1 MLLRW
6 SSLWYTDGWAWE
18 GDKVLWTAKDE
29 RFAMLILSVTGWFA
43 GTSYGLVGAHAK
55 ASIDSHGRIFSFY
68 IAHQYT
74 KLSFPSTPFDFY
86 ITIRFIG
93 CRYSKQSRES
103 TEGCLFQTAL
113 NLESKPFL
121 FSAYC
126 CAVPQRNVFLAPGLL
141 IWKVSFSHAF
151 LPSSFCTCA
160 ALHYRA
166 FWPSP
171 FDTKVLFPQPI
182 FHIKTLLQQDSTW
195 SYTTVSR
202 SIYHTYIQNKMNKRS
217 LHCNEYIG
225 QTINEEHIT
234 RSNRPKPTNKSCICQ
249 RNETGVL
256 ERSEKPALA
265 TQNGRCTISY
275 TEAEKQKD
283 GKKSAK
289 KHFQNGKKRENH
301 LRLPTN
307 MKIVFFGTATKPCA
321 CHAKWTLQDFC
332 FFVTTCA
339 FFGGSLFR
347 DLANSSQACFG
358 QRSCEFVSRDCVGF
372 FDDLYVYV
380 FLLQHCLGWWV
391 APKSTSGVGGS
402 FPRRDAKKKI
412 YIYISI
418 QNFTQYIIQL
428 YI

>member
-29 RFAMLILSVTGWFA
+29 GFAMLILSVTGWFA

-103 TEGCLFQTAL
+103 TEGCLFQTGL

-171 FDTKVLFPQPI
+171 FDTKMLFPQPI

-307 MKIVFFGTATKPCA
+307 MKIVFLGRPQNRALATQNGRCRIFV
-321 CHAKWTLQDFC
+321 FC
-332 FFVTTCA
+332 YYLCILWRLPV
-339 FFGGSLFR
+339 
-347 DLANSSQACFG
+347 
-358 QRSCEFVSRDCVGF
+358 QRSCEFLTGMLWTEILRVR
-372 FDDLYVYV
+372 
-380 FLLQHCLGWWV
+380 
-391 APKSTSGVGGS
+391 
-402 FPRRDAKKKI
+402 I
-412 YIYISI
+412 
-418 QNFTQYIIQL
+418 
-428 YI
+428 

>member
-1 MLLRW
+1 MKDAVTLIFLVVYRW
-6 SSLWYTDGWAWE
+6 TGE

-29 RFAMLILSVTGWFA
+29 RFAMLILSVTGWFS

-74 KLSFPSTPFDFY
+74 KLSFPSTAFDFY
-86 ITIRFIG
+86 ITIHSIG

-126 CAVPQRNVFLAPGLL
+126 CAVPKRNVFLAPGLL

-151 LPSSFCTCA
+151 PPSSFCTCA

-171 FDTKVLFPQPI
+171 FDHHPLTPRCYSPADFSHQD
-182 FHIKTLLQQDSTW
+182 TL
-195 SYTTVSR
+195 TTR
-202 SIYHTYIQNKMNKRS
+202 FNML
-217 LHCNEYIG
+217 LH
-225 QTINEEHIT
+225 HH
-234 RSNRPKPTNKSCICQ
+234 
-249 RNETGVL
+249 V
-256 ERSEKPALA
+256 
-265 TQNGRCTISY
+265 
-275 TEAEKQKD
+275 
-283 GKKSAK
+283 K
-289 KHFQNGKKRENH
+289 KHLPHIHSKQDEQTLFTLQRIYRTNDQRRTHHTFKPPKTDKQVLDMPAKWNWSFGKVRKARSCHAKRT
-301 LRLPTN
+301 LRNFIHRSRKTKGRQQISKKALSKRQKTWESLAPAN
-307 MKIVFFGTATKPCA
+307 EHEDSIFGTATKPCA

-332 FFVTTCA
+332 FFVITCA

-380 FLLQHCLGWWV
+380 FLLPHCLGWWV

-412 YIYISI
+412 SK
-418 QNFTQYIIQL
+418 QSFTQYIIRS
-428 YI
+428 